1 MSIESGQ
8 DLTRLLVEGS
18 RGDRA
23 ALDALLPRV
32 YSELRRLAESHLRRE
47 RSEHTLQPT
56 ALVHEA
62 YLRLVDQRRVDWRDR
77 ARFFGLA
84 SQMMRRILVN
94 HALARRAAKRGGSAT
109 RITLDEAVDYFEEA
123 EVDLIELDDA
133 LSGLARLDAAQARVV
148 ELRFFGGLTV
158 PETAEVMDISP
169 ATVKREWS
177 MARAWLHRELGTG
190 SPMPPEPDPE

>member
-1 MSIESGQ
+1 MSVESGQ
-8 DLTRLLVEGS
+8 DLTELLVEGS
-18 RGDRA
+18 RGNRA

-47 RSEHTLQPT
+47 RPEHTLQPT

-77 ARFFGLA
+77 ARFLGLA

-94 HALARRAAKRGGSAT
+94 HALARRAAKRGGEAP
-109 RITLDEAVDYFEEA
+109 RISLDEALDYLAEA
-123 EVDLIELDDA
+123 DVDLIELDDA
-133 LSGLARLDAAQARVV
+133 LSGLARLDPAQARVV

-158 PETAEVMDISP
+158 PETAEVMGISP

-177 MARAWLHRELGTG
+177 MARAWLHRELGGG
-190 SPMPPEPDPE
+190 SPPA